1 MMKIYIHIVV
11 FSFAMLVELINAQT
25 TENLSVHILGT
36 TNVNGETDPCG

>member
-1 MMKIYIHIVV
+1 MMKKYIHIVV
-11 FSFAMLVELINAQT
+11 FSFAMLVQLINAQT